1 MTERADR
8 TDGVSTTRT
17 SFEILELLRDRD
29 GLSLVDI
36 REEMGVAKSTAYRHL
51 ETLYRMGY
59 LVEEDGEYRLSLR
72 FLQLSEPPR
81 LRKQGYV
88 VAKQKVIELAQTTGE
103 RALFLV
109 PERFEGVYVHR
120 AGGRHPL
127 QSDTMTGTRRPL
139 HVLAA
144 GKAILAEWSEAR
156 LGEYIEATDLEDY
169 TDNTITDP
177 DCLREDLQ
185 ATRERGFATNVG
197 EHMQGLRA
205 AGVPVYDQHDEL
217 LGGLSVFGP
226 AARVDTDDLESTYP
240 SLLEDAV
247 QELRIDL
254 TYD

>member
-1 MTERADR
+1 MTDQADR
-8 TDGVSTTRT
+8 TAGVSTTRT
-17 SFEILELLRDRD
+17 SFEILELLRDAD
-29 GLSLVDI
+29 GRSLADI
-36 REEMGVAKSTAYRHL
+36 RDEIGVAKSTAYRHL

-81 LRKQGYV
+81 LRKQGYL
-88 VAKQKVIELAQTTGE
+88 VARQKVIELAQATGE

-127 QSDTMTGTRRPL
+127 QSDTMIGTRRPL

-156 LGEYIEATDLEDY
+156 LEEYVAAVDLDSY
-169 TDNTITDP
+169 TDNSITDP
-177 DCLREDLQ
+177 DRLRETL
-185 ATRERGFATNVG
+185 AAARSRGYATNVG
-197 EHMQGLRA
+197 EHMEGLRA
-205 AGVPVYDQHDEL
+205 AGVPVYDQHDDL

-226 AARVDTDDLESTYP
+226 AARVETEDLESTYP
-240 SLLEDAV
+240 ALLEDAV